1 MTNIHL
7 KHTILGI
14 VETPLREND
23 PPETRQTL
31 ERLLAAGY
39 PRPEA
44 IEMIGTAVVAEIWN
58 VMQRQEVYDAVRYLA
73 ALDRLGREQSRRKK

>member
-14 VETPLREND
+14 VETQLREND

-39 PRPEA
+39 ERPQA
-44 IEMIGTAVVAEIWN
+44 IEMIGTAVVEEIWN
-58 VMQRQEVYDAVRYLA
+58 VLKRHEPYDPARYLA
-73 ALDRLGREQSRRKK
+73 ALDRLGREPARRKK